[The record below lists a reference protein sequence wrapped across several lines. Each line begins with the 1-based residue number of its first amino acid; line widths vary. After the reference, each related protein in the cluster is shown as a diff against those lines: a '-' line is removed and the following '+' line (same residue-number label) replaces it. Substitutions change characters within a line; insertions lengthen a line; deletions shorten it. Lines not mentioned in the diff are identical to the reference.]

1 MCPDELRQ
9 FRVLQFCHVHG
20 HDLACSNKREGERE
34 RGGKRGETVRLFV
47 FVLSAVE
54 GEISRVWQGAVT
66 IDTDDAAGTR
76 RGSDHVRR

>member
-1 MCPDELRQ
+1 MSCAS
-9 FRVLQFCHVHG
+9 FVFFNFVTFMGMIFHVPT
-20 HDLACSNKREGERE
+20 REGERE
-34 RGGKRGETVRLFV
+34 RGDTVRLFV

>member
-1 MCPDELRQ
+1 MFFNFVTFMGMIL
-9 FRVLQFCHVHG
+9 HVPT
-20 HDLACSNKREGERE
+20 RERERE
-34 RGGKRGETVRLFV
+34 RGGRERGTVRLFV

-54 GEISRVWQGAVT
+54 REISRVWQGAVT

>member
-1 MCPDELRQ
+1 MFQQER
-9 FRVLQFCHVHG
+9 G
-20 HDLACSNKREGERE
+20 RE
-34 RGGKRGETVRLFV
+34 RGGERETVRLFV

-54 GEISRVWQGAVT
+54 GEISLVWQGAVT

>member
-1 MCPDELRQ
+1 MFQQERG
-9 FRVLQFCHVHG
+9 RE
-20 HDLACSNKREGERE
+20 REGGE
-34 RGGKRGETVRLFV
+34 RGETVRLFV